1 MTTTAADPQPGL
13 HPALT
18 ALKAGDR
25 VFVDTNIWVYATTA
39 SAPLHPAAQA
49 ALAALTVAGA
59 ELWTSRQVLRE
70 YAATLTRPQPFSQP
84 QPAPAVIAA
93 INGILTQCRVAE
105 DGPSA
110 FGQFLTLLA
119 AVPCG
124 GRQVY
129 DANIAATMLAH
140 GVPNL
145 LTHNTADFSRFGG
158 YIAVIPL
165 VP

>member
-1 MTTTAADPQPGL
+1 
-13 HPALT
+13 
-18 ALKAGDR
+18 
-25 VFVDTNIWVYATTA
+25 VYAISA
-39 SAPLHPAAQA
+39 AAPLHVSART
-49 ALAALTVAGA
+49 ALAVLRQAGA
-59 ELWTSRQVLRE
+59 ELWVSRQILRE
-70 YAATLTRPQPFSQP
+70 YAAATTRPQPFATP
-84 QPAPAVIAA
+84 QPGASAVAD
-93 INGILTQCRVAE
+93 INRIMALSRIAE
-105 DGPSA
+105 DNSSV
-110 FGQFLTLLA
+110 FTQFLTLLA